1 MIIKAFLVL
10 GLALGSLLF
19 IPPKPSPELM
29 PAAPA
34 AESECVVG
42 GPEFVGAASCKKCHF
57 SQHKSWAKTEMAKA
71 MDTLR
76 PGKKVEAKQKHKL
89 DPNKDYTKDAS
100 CLPCHTTGYGKP
112 GGYPELVEGQTWTAE
127 QQKRATEMEGVQC
140 EACHGPGSLTN
151 VYKKDHEDYKKAD
164 LVAMG
169 LIEPDAA
176 NCATCHNTNSP
187 TIMPDFKLDYEK
199 LIKDPTKLHE
209 HKKLK
214 KAH

>member
-1 MIIKAFLVL
+1 MILKAIPILI
-10 GLALGSLLF
+10 LALGSLL
-19 IPPKPSPELM
+19 ITAPKPLEVAEPASPDQ
-29 PAAPA
+29 
-34 AESECVVG
+34 ECVVG
-42 GPEFVGAASCKKCHF
+42 GPEYVGADSCKKCHF
-57 SQHKSWAKTEMAKA
+57 SQHKSWGKTEMAKA
-71 MDTLR
+71 MDTLK
-76 PGKKVEAKQKHKL
+76 PGNKVEAKKKFNL

-127 QQKRATEMEGVQC
+127 QQKRASLMEGVQC

-164 LVAMG
+164 LVPMG

-176 NCATCHNTNSP
+176 NCATCHNTKSP
-187 TIMPDFKLDYEK
+187 TVPADHKFDYESLK
-199 LIKDPTKLHE
+199 KDPTKIHD